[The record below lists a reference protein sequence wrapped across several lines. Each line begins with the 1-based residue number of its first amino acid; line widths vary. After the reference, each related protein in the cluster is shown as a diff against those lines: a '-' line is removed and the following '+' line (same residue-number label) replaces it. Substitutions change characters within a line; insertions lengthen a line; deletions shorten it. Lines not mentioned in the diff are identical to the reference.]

1 MNQDSAATGLSP
13 DEQRT
18 TSGPP
23 DRTDAETE
31 SPPTPNPGPLGP
43 DALLDPLRLND
54 AMRQL
59 WSGLAADP
67 SPLAATWLDLAQ
79 SWARLWTYG
88 AARMAGADAEPV
100 ARPDEDDR
108 RFRDQAWDDAPWLD
122 VLKQAYLANAR
133 ACAALPD
140 AVAGLDESSR
150 RRLGFA
156 VRQMTDALAPTNF
169 FPTNPEAIRAAFE
182 SGGMSAVRGMRQFV
196 RDLDPETGRLDIRMC
211 PPDAF
216 TVGETIAATPGKV
229 VFQNDLIQLIQYAP
243 ATETVRR
250 RPLLLVPPW
259 MNKFYRHGP
268 APRKLHGG
276 VARRPGPHGVRHL
289 VGEPRF
295 VVRRQG
301 LRGLHAGRSAR
312 GARSRRTRHRRT
324 GGERGQILPRRNT
337 PERTLG
343 VASRKGRHEAREH
356 HVPGDDG
363 RLLRRGSGRRVHR
376 RGRAPPPSSPPSP
389 PGAISPGSR
398 SRTRGA
404 RCGPTISSGRSG
416 RTAICSARSRPPSI
430 CSSGTAIRPTCRPRC
445 TLFVMRNM
453 YVGNRLREPG
463 GLTLAGEAIDITR
476 ITTPSYVLSTVE
488 DHIAPWKTTYETTQ
502 LFAGPVE
509 FVLGGSG
516 HIAGVVNP
524 PAKQKYWYWTG
535 VETPSSPEAWH
546 EAAHAHEG
554 SWWPHW
560 DRWLEPFGGGEV
572 PARIP
577 GKGALPAIEDA
588 PRKLRHAADAAGL
601 TSSVQVPGA
610 SPNSPCPQPRSSPP
624 MNHDRADI
632 IADIVT
638 FWLSDSCDMPGSGVC
653 PPRLVVPGRSRG
665 GRGDPR
671 ALRRPGAARPWRAS

>member
-108 RFRDQAWDDAPWLD
+108 RFRDHAWDDAPWLD

-182 SGGMSAVRGMRQFV
+182 SGGMSAVKGMRQFV

-259 MNKFYRHGP
+259 MNKFYVMD
-268 APRKLHGG
+268 L
-276 VARRPGPHGVRHL
+276 RPGNSMVEWL
-289 VGEPRF
+289 VGQGHTVF
-295 VVRRQG
+295 VISWVNPDSSFADKGFEDYMLEGPLAALEAVERATGEREVNAVG
-301 LRGLHAGRSAR
+301 YCLGGILLSALSAWLHARGDTRLASTTYLATMVDFSDVGPVGVFIDEDGLPALESAISAR
-312 GARSRRTRHRRT
+312 GYLS
-324 GGERGQILPRRNT
+324 GQQVADTWRAVRANDLVWSFWVNGYL
-337 PERTLG
+337 LG
-343 VASRKGRHEAREH
+343 KEPPAL
-356 HVPGDDG
+356 D
-363 RLLRRGSGRRVHR
+363 LLFWN
-376 RGRAPPPSSPPSP
+376 
-389 PGAISPGSR
+389 
-398 SRTRGA
+398 
-404 RCGPTISSGRSG
+404 CDPTNMPAAMH
-416 RTAICSARSRPPSI
+416 T
-430 CSSGTAIRPTCRPRC
+430 
-445 TLFVMRNM
+445 FVMRNM

-463 GLTLAGEAIDITR
+463 GLTLAGEAIDVTR

-524 PAKQKYWYWTG
+524 PAKQKYWYRTG
-535 VETPSSPEAWH
+535 AETPSSPEAWH
-546 EAAHAHEG
+546 EAAHVHEG
-554 SWWPHW
+554 SWWAHW

-588 PRKLRHAADAAGL
+588 PGSYVMR
-601 TSSVQVPGA
+601 PM
-610 SPNSPCPQPRSSPP
+610 PR
-624 MNHDRADI
+624 D
-632 IADIVT
+632 
-638 FWLSDSCDMPGSGVC
+638 
-653 PPRLVVPGRSRG
+653 
-665 GRGDPR
+665 
-671 ALRRPGAARPWRAS
+671 

>member
-13 DEQRT
+13 GEQRT
-18 TSGPP
+18 TSGAP

-31 SPPTPNPGPLGP
+31 SPSTPNPGPLGS

-54 AMRQL
+54 AMRQF

-108 RFRDQAWDDAPWLD
+108 RFRDHAWDDAPWLD

-182 SGGMSAVRGMRQFV
+182 SGGLSAVRGMRHFV

-216 TVGETIAATPGKV
+216 TVGETIATTPGKV

-259 MNKFYRHGP
+259 MNKFYVVDLRSGNSM
-268 APRKLHGG
+268 
-276 VARRPGPHGVRHL
+276 VEWL
-289 VGEPRF
+289 VGQGHTAF
-295 VVRRQG
+295 VISWVNPDSSFADKGFEDYMLEGPLAALEAVERATGEREVNAVG
-301 LRGLHAGRSAR
+301 YCLGGILLSALSAWLHARGDTRLASTTYLATMVDFSDVGPVGVFIDEDGLPALESAISAR
-312 GARSRRTRHRRT
+312 GYLS
-324 GGERGQILPRRNT
+324 GQQVADTWRAVRANDLVWSFWVNGYL
-337 PERTLG
+337 LG
-343 VASRKGRHEAREH
+343 KEPPAL
-356 HVPGDDG
+356 D
-363 RLLRRGSGRRVHR
+363 LLFWN
-376 RGRAPPPSSPPSP
+376 
-389 PGAISPGSR
+389 
-398 SRTRGA
+398 
-404 RCGPTISSGRSG
+404 CDPTNMPAAMHS
-416 RTAICSARSRPPSI
+416 
-430 CSSGTAIRPTCRPRC
+430 
-445 TLFVMRNM
+445 FVMRNM

-463 GLTLAGEAIDITR
+463 GLTLAGEAIDVTR

-524 PAKQKYWYWTG
+524 PAKQKYWYRTG
-535 VETPSSPEAWH
+535 METPSSPEAWH
-546 EAAHAHEG
+546 EAAHVHEG
-554 SWWPHW
+554 SWWAHW

-588 PRKLRHAADAAGL
+588 PGSYVMR
-601 TSSVQVPGA
+601 PM
-610 SPNSPCPQPRSSPP
+610 PR
-624 MNHDRADI
+624 D
-632 IADIVT
+632 
-638 FWLSDSCDMPGSGVC
+638 
-653 PPRLVVPGRSRG
+653 
-665 GRGDPR
+665 
-671 ALRRPGAARPWRAS
+671 